1 MVSDLASIPLR
12 TSHGAATTLGAIPGE
27 RLVVQFVRYYG
38 CLPCQVYIGQL
49 DAARDRFHDLGAEV
63 VVIGGSAD
71 YQARWLADGGITVP
85 LLLDADHELRTAV
98 GLSRLPWHR
107 LLSPLGA
114 RNYLRSFGSGFRPM
128 RITSDTVRSPGV
140 VVLDAQRRPVWTYEG
155 TVIGDYPPVGDIFE
169 ALGARREPGAG
180 T

>member
-49 DAARDRFHDLGAEV
+49 DAARDRFHDHGAEV

-71 YQARWLADGGITVP
+71 YQARWLRDG
-85 LLLDADHELRTAV
+85 
-98 GLSRLPWHR
+98 
-107 LLSPLGA
+107 
-114 RNYLRSFGSGFRPM
+114 
-128 RITSDTVRSPGV
+128 
-140 VVLDAQRRPVWTYEG
+140 
-155 TVIGDYPPVGDIFE
+155 
-169 ALGARREPGAG
+169 
-180 T
+180 